1 MRSVLRVVAALA
13 CAAAL
18 GACSRPSWLAMPD
31 VPTVPLPSLGGD
43 GPAPEAGRVSEV
55 EVVDSAEV
63 SDFYARATEFYA
75 RLEGRRFNS
84 IASFRDA
91 GLRAYFESEQSFTD
105 YYADLADDLAVAHF
119 QRSVPLATRVDE
131 FAVDGPGRARVS
143 VRIGGRDG
151 RPLRF
156 WSTSVHRQDRW
167 ERRGGRW
174 WIVPVPAMQAASAA
188 PTQ

>member
-1 MRSVLRVVAALA
+1 MRPRARFALA
-13 CAAAL
+13 LVCAAAL
-18 GACSRPSWLAMPD
+18 GGCARPSWL
-31 VPTVPLPSLGGD
+31 PTLTLPSFGGD
-43 GPAPEAGRVSEV
+43 GPAPDAGRVSEV
-55 EVVDSAEV
+55 EVVESADVTE
-63 SDFYARATEFYA
+63 FYARATEFYQ

-91 GLRAYFESEQSFTD
+91 GLRTYFENEQSFTD

-156 WSTSVHRQDRW
+156 WSTSLHRKDRW

-174 WIVPVPAMQAASAA
+174 WIVPVPVQAASAA